1 MRPQGCASYFNTHSH
16 SRRDFIRVGSLS
28 GMGICLADMLRA
40 EGSAVIRPRKAKA
53 KSIIQI
59 VCGGGIAAQ
68 ESWNP
73 KPEAPLEYRGP
84 FGVSKTKMAGIVLS
98 EMMPQVA
105 KIAEKMTIIRS
116 LTGKD
121 ADHGRALYSML
132 TGHRMSPAIVHP
144 SIAAVVN
151 HRYGSRAN
159 LPGYI
164 AVPDLSFEGTGTG
177 YLSPKYGAFSVGGDP
192 ATDQSFTVR
201 DLRLPNGIDNALFSR
216 RRDLRAIV
224 NDEFAKL
231 ESDPAPLETMDSFY
245 QQAYT
250 MISSQEVRDAFD
262 LSQETA
268 ATKKAYGHGQFLEKG
283 TYGKSYGSTAGM
295 RMLLARRLVEAGARF
310 VSLTYGGWDTHVQIR
325 EDYQMRMPAFDHALA
340 ALINDLDQRGILD
353 DTLVWVTSEFGRSPK
368 INSSAGRD
376 HFPRVFATGLAGGG
390 LKRGYVHGD
399 SDATSTEIASDGLT
413 LPDFHASLYH
423 LMGIDANERLMAPGG
438 RPVAIVDG
446 GKIETKLFA

>member
-1 MRPQGCASYFNTHSH
+1 MKAQGCSSYFNSRHP

-28 GMGICLADMLRA
+28 GMGLCLGDILRA
-40 EGSAVIRPRKAKA
+40 EGQAFIKPRNIKA
-53 KSIIQI
+53 KSVIQI
-59 VCGGGIAAQ
+59 VCGGGISAQ

-98 EMMPQVA
+98 ETMPRVA
-105 KIAEKMTIIRS
+105 KIADKMTIIRS

-121 ADHGRALYSML
+121 ADHGRAIYSML
-132 TGHRMSPAIVHP
+132 TGHRMSPALVHP
-144 SIAAVVN
+144 SIASVVN
-151 HRYGSRAN
+151 QHYGSRNN
-159 LPGYI
+159 LPGYMAI
-164 AVPDLSFEGTGTG
+164 PDLSLEGSGTG

-192 ATDQSFTVR
+192 ASDQGFEVR
-201 DLRLPNGIDNALFSR
+201 DLRLPKGIDNALFSR
-216 RRDLRAIV
+216 RRDLRSIV

-231 ESDPAPLETMDSFY
+231 ESDPAPLETMDAFY

-262 LSQETA
+262 LSQESD
-268 ATKKAYGHGQFLEKG
+268 ATKKAYGHNQFRERG
-283 TYGKSYGSTAGM
+283 TYGKSYGSMAGM

-353 DTLVWVTSEFGRSPK
+353 NTLVWVTSEFGRSPK
-368 INSSAGRD
+368 INASAGRD

-390 LKRGYVHGD
+390 LKQGYVHGN
-399 SDATSTEIASDGLT
+399 SDTTSTEIAADGLS

-423 LMGIDANERLMAPGG
+423 LMGIDSNERLMAPGG

-446 GKIETKLFA
+446 GKVETKLFA